1 MCTACKE
8 AKYELIFEGI
18 WSRHTHP
25 KDFPVDEWRTQFSK
39 IIGASHSN
47 PNPARNGRGQQRNRY
62 RSIFSTIPKTYSLT
76 LIVTV
81 WSERI
86 TYNFNLI
93 TFFRLWSYG
102 NPASEELAYL
112 AKYGMTRRL
121 EAQMKLFSTDIR

>member
-62 RSIFSTIPKTYSLT
+62 RLKICLS
-76 LIVTV
+76 
-81 WSERI
+81 
-86 TYNFNLI
+86 I
-93 TFFRLWSYG
+93 TFKMYYIR
-102 NPASEELAYL
+102 
-112 AKYGMTRRL
+112 
-121 EAQMKLFSTDIR
+121 STH

>member
-62 RSIFSTIPKTYSLT
+62 RLKICLS
-76 LIVTV
+76 
-81 WSERI
+81 
-86 TYNFNLI
+86 I
-93 TFFRLWSYG
+93 TFEMCY
-102 NPASEELAYL
+102 
-112 AKYGMTRRL
+112 
-121 EAQMKLFSTDIR
+121 I